1 RWPGWVARVLKDP
14 LAERV
19 LEALREAAGPI
30 PLVDL
35 PGRIPGS
42 DPDEVRAAADKL
54 IARLALVEDLQPGTF
69 EILIGFLPAVREGL
83 ILGSRRRPRPP
94 LVVCERP
101 KEVGP
106 DESAI
111 VNDLRA
117 FLLEVAS
124 EPPRL
129 RLDTGLFQK
138 ELERFKAGLDPLPSW
153 LSATLRWSDEGR

>member
-1 RWPGWVARVLKDP
+1 
-14 LAERV
+14 
-19 LEALREAAGPI
+19 
-30 PLVDL
+30 
-35 PGRIPGS
+35 
-42 DPDEVRAAADKL
+42 ADKL
-54 IARLALVEDLQPGTF
+54 IARLALVEDLHAQTL

-83 ILGSRRRPRPP
+83 ILGSRPRQRPP

-129 RLDTGLFQK
+129 RLDTGLFQR
-138 ELERFKAGLDPLPSW
+138 EFERFKAGLDPLPSW
-153 LSATLRWSDEGR
+153 LLATLRWSDEGRLSQALAWARSLGLVEDVAEGAQARLRLNPAGHRWLSSGLDAQYAR